1 MCSFWNFEF
10 YEKVYQH
17 VYSAVMCDWEEK
29 WNQLPVIATTELSEE
44 KNRFFSFVQME
55 DEQNRPAMQKQDF
68 LRHCQAFVIL
78 MVVHTDHFITSKLT
92 SLSLSNLL
100 LSSIKLVSGLLRQNL
115 SEIYIA
121 SYIKKKKR
129 KTFSTFVIENVEI
142 SSFYNIT
149 EVYVVKLIRYWYG

>member
-1 MCSFWNFEF
+1 
-10 YEKVYQH
+10 
-17 VYSAVMCDWEEK
+17 
-29 WNQLPVIATTELSEE
+29 
-44 KNRFFSFVQME
+44 ME

-121 SYIKKKKR
+121 SYNKKKKR
-129 KTFSTFVIENVEI
+129 KTFLTFNTENVEI